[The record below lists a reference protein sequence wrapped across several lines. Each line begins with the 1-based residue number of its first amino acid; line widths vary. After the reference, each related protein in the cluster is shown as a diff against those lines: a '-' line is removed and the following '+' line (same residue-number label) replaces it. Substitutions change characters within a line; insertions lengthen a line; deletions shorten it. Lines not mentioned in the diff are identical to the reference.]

1 MQADTLLSFLA
12 AALFLAVTPGPD
24 NVFVM
29 TQSALRGRRAG
40 LLVVLGL
47 CTGLIVH
54 TTAVALGVAVI
65 FQQSQLAFTLLKI
78 AGSAYLLYLAWQA
91 FRAAPNASAAA
102 AAAPEAGRRL
112 YLRGILMNLTNP
124 KVSLFFLAF
133 LPQFVNQQAGKVTLQ
148 MFVLGGIF
156 IAATLAAFGLMAV
169 LAAGAGARIGQ
180 SARAQAILNRIAGVV
195 FVGLAARLALTER

>member
-1 MQADTLLSFLA
+1 
-12 AALFLAVTPGPD
+12 
-24 NVFVM
+24 
-29 TQSALRGRRAG
+29 
-40 LLVVLGL
+40 
-47 CTGLIVH
+47 
-54 TTAVALGVAVI
+54 
-65 FQQSQLAFTLLKI
+65 
-78 AGSAYLLYLAWQA
+78 
-91 FRAAPNASAAA
+91 
-102 AAAPEAGRRL
+102 
-112 YLRGILMNLTNP
+112 MNLTNP